1 VWRETAE
8 AVPVDHPCLPG
19 HFPGNPIVPGTLIID
34 RVVALLIQHHP
45 EARVAEIISAKFLR
59 PLLPGQV
66 FEVCAEEKSGQIS
79 FECQIEQ
86 STIATGKVAL
96 IDDR

>member
-1 VWRETAE
+1 VWRETAK

-19 HFPGNPIVPGTLIID
+19 HFPDNPIVPGTLILD
-34 RVVALLIQHHP
+34 RVITLLIQRHP
-45 EARVAEIISAKFLR
+45 ETRVSEIISAKFLR

-79 FECQIEQ
+79 FACLIDQ
-86 STIATGKVAL
+86 STIATGKMAL